1 MSNLYI
7 ETPTLLSEP
16 LSDRLGK
23 PVWLKL
29 ENLQPSGS
37 FKLRG
42 IALLCQ
48 HEVARG
54 ARALVSSSGGN
65 AGIAVAY
72 VGRKLS
78 IPVRVVVPEST
89 TEVARNLVRA
99 QGAELHV
106 HGASWYEADV
116 YARQSLVAHEAYI
129 HPFDHPLLW
138 QGHSTMMDE
147 VAGDGIKPGT
157 VALSVGGGGLLCG
170 VVAGLQRLGW
180 SDVPILAMETSG
192 AESFA
197 AALAAGE
204 VVQLPAITSVAS
216 SLGARQVCDQA
227 LLSAQRHAV
236 TSQVISDAAA
246 LRACVTLLNHHQLLV
261 EPACGAA
268 IAAVTESSAY
278 LQDAES
284 VLVIVCGGVT
294 TTSGRLHELL
304 QHFEVRPDGALD

>member
-16 LSDRLGK
+16 LSDGLGK

-42 IALLCQ
+42 VAVLCQ
-48 HEVARG
+48 HEVAAG
-54 ARALVSSSGGN
+54 ARGLVSSSGGN

-89 TEVARNLVRA
+89 TAQARKLILA
-99 QGAELHV
+99 QGAQLTV
-106 HGASWYEADV
+106 HGASWYEANA
-116 YARQSLVAHEAYI
+116 YAEASLAADEAFI

-138 QGHSTMMDE
+138 QGHSTMIDE
-147 VAGDGIKPGT
+147 VAQQGIKPGA
-157 VALSVGGGGLLCG
+157 VVLSVGGGGLLSG
-170 VVAGLQRLGW
+170 AVAGMQRLGW
-180 SDVPILAMETSG
+180 SDVPILAMETRG

-197 AALAAGE
+197 AALVAGE
-204 VVQLPAITSVAS
+204 VVRLPGITSIAS

-227 LLSAQRHAV
+227 LLSAQRHP
-236 TSQVISDAAA
+236 VISDVISDSVAVGGCESL
-246 LRACVTLLNHHQLLV
+246 LREHRILV

-268 IAAVTESSAY
+268 VAAVTEPSTCLA
-278 LQDAES
+278 DVES
-284 VLVIVCGGVT
+284 VLIIVCGGVT
-294 TTSGRLHELL
+294 MTAENLL
-304 QHFEVRPDGALD
+304 EHG

>member
-16 LSDRLGK
+16 LSDGLGK

-42 IALLCQ
+42 VAVLCQ
-48 HEVARG
+48 YEVAAG
-54 ARALVSSSGGN
+54 ARGLVSSSGGN

-78 IPVRVVVPEST
+78 IPVRVVVPERT
-89 TEVARNLVRA
+89 TAQARKLILA
-99 QGAELHV
+99 QGAQLTV
-106 HGASWYEADV
+106 HGASWYEANA
-116 YARQSLVAHEAYI
+116 YAEASLAAEEAFI

-138 QGHSTMMDE
+138 QGHSTMIDE
-147 VAGDGIKPGT
+147 VAQQGIKPGA
-157 VALSVGGGGLLCG
+157 VVLSVGGGGLLSG
-170 VVAGLQRLGW
+170 AVAGMQRLGW
-180 SDVPILAMETSG
+180 SDVPVLAMETRG

-197 AALAAGE
+197 AALVAGE
-204 VVQLPAITSVAS
+204 VVRLPAITSIAS

-227 LLSAQRHAV
+227 LLSAQRHPV
-236 TSQVISDAAA
+236 ISDVISDAAA
-246 LRACVTLLNHHQLLV
+246 VGGCESLLREHRILV

-268 IAAVTESSAY
+268 VAAVTEPSTCLA
-278 LQDAES
+278 DVES
-284 VLVIVCGGVT
+284 VLIIVCGGVT
-294 TTSGRLHELL
+294 MTAENLL
-304 QHFEVRPDGALD
+304 EHG

>member
-16 LSDRLGK
+16 LSDGLGK

-42 IALLCQ
+42 VAVLCQ
-48 HEVARG
+48 HEVAAG
-54 ARALVSSSGGN
+54 ARGLVSSSGGN

-89 TEVARNLVRA
+89 TAQARKLILA
-99 QGAELHV
+99 QGAQLTV
-106 HGASWYEADV
+106 HGASWYEANA
-116 YARQSLVAHEAYI
+116 YAEASLAADEAFI

-138 QGHSTMMDE
+138 QGHSTMIDE
-147 VAGDGIKPGT
+147 VAQQGIKPGA
-157 VALSVGGGGLLCG
+157 VVLSVGGGGLLSG
-170 VVAGLQRLGW
+170 AVAGMQRLGW
-180 SDVPILAMETSG
+180 SDVPILAMETRG

-197 AALAAGE
+197 AALVAGE
-204 VVQLPAITSVAS
+204 VVRLPGITSIAS

-227 LLSAQRHAV
+227 LLSAQRHPV
-236 TSQVISDAAA
+236 ISDVISDAVAVGGCESL
-246 LRACVTLLNHHQLLV
+246 LREHRILV

-268 IAAVTESSAY
+268 VAAVTEPSTCLA
-278 LQDAES
+278 DVES
-284 VLVIVCGGVT
+284 VLIIVCGGVT
-294 TTSGRLHELL
+294 MTAENLL
-304 QHFEVRPDGALD
+304 EHG

>member
-16 LSDRLGK
+16 LSDGLGK

-42 IALLCQ
+42 VAVLCQ
-48 HEVARG
+48 HEVAAG
-54 ARALVSSSGGN
+54 ARGLVSSSGGN

-89 TEVARNLVRA
+89 TAQARKLILA
-99 QGAELHV
+99 QGAQLTV
-106 HGASWYEADV
+106 HGASWYEANA
-116 YARQSLVAHEAYI
+116 YAEASLAAEEAFI

-138 QGHSTMMDE
+138 QGHSTMIDE
-147 VAGDGIKPGT
+147 VAQQGIKPGA
-157 VALSVGGGGLLCG
+157 VVLSVGGGGLLSG
-170 VVAGLQRLGW
+170 AVAGMQRLGW
-180 SDVPILAMETSG
+180 SDVPILAMETRG

-197 AALAAGE
+197 AALVAGE
-204 VVQLPAITSVAS
+204 VVRLPAITSIAS

-227 LLSAQRHAV
+227 LLSAQRHPV
-236 TSQVISDAAA
+236 ISEVISDSVAVGGCESL
-246 LRACVTLLNHHQLLV
+246 LREHRILV

-268 IAAVTESSAY
+268 VAAVTEPSTCLAGV
-278 LQDAES
+278 ES
-284 VLVIVCGGVT
+284 VLIIVCGGVT
-294 TTSGRLHELL
+294 MTAENLL
-304 QHFEVRPDGALD
+304 EHG

>member
-16 LSDRLGK
+16 LSDGLGK

-42 IALLCQ
+42 VAVLCQ
-48 HEVARG
+48 HEVAEG
-54 ARALVSSSGGN
+54 ARGLVSSSGGN

-89 TEVARNLVRA
+89 TAQARKLILA
-99 QGAELHV
+99 QGAQLTV
-106 HGASWYEADV
+106 HGASWYEANA
-116 YARQSLVAHEAYI
+116 YAEASLAADEAFI

-138 QGHSTMMDE
+138 QGHSTMIDE
-147 VAGDGIKPGT
+147 VAQQGIKPGA
-157 VALSVGGGGLLCG
+157 VVLSVGGGGLLSG
-170 VVAGLQRLGW
+170 AVAGMQRLGW
-180 SDVPILAMETSG
+180 SDVPILAMETRG

-197 AALAAGE
+197 AALVAGE
-204 VVQLPAITSVAS
+204 VVRLPGITSIAS

-227 LLSAQRHAV
+227 LLSAQRHPV
-236 TSQVISDAAA
+236 ISDVISDAVAVGGCESL
-246 LRACVTLLNHHQLLV
+246 LREHRILV

-268 IAAVTESSAY
+268 VAAVTEPSTCLA
-278 LQDAES
+278 DVES

-294 TTSGRLHELL
+294 MTAENLL
-304 QHFEVRPDGALD
+304 EHG

>member
-16 LSDRLGK
+16 LSEGLGK

-42 IALLCQ
+42 VAVLCQ
-48 HEVARG
+48 HEVAAG
-54 ARALVSSSGGN
+54 ARGLVSSSGGN

-89 TEVARNLVRA
+89 TAQARESILA
-99 QGAELHV
+99 QGAQLTV
-106 HGASWYEADV
+106 HGASWYEANA
-116 YARQSLVAHEAYI
+116 YAEASLAADEAFI

-147 VAGDGIKPGT
+147 IARDGIKPGA

-170 VVAGLQRLGW
+170 AVVGMQRLGW
-180 SDVPILAMETSG
+180 SDVPVLAMETRG

-197 AALAAGE
+197 ASLDAGE
-204 VVQLPAITSVAS
+204 VVQLPAITSIAS

-227 LLSAQRHAV
+227 LLSAQHHPV
-236 TSQVISDAAA
+236 ISDVISDAAA
-246 LRACVTLLNHHQLLV
+246 IAGCETLLREHRILV

-268 IAAVTESSAY
+268 VAAITESVRH
-278 LQDAES
+278 LAELDS
-284 VLVIVCGGVT
+284 VLIVVCGGVT
-294 TTSGRLHELL
+294 MTAEGLREYGQSS
-304 QHFEVRPDGALD
+304 

>member
-16 LSDRLGK
+16 LSDGLGK

-42 IALLCQ
+42 VAVLCQ
-48 HEVARG
+48 HEVAAG
-54 ARALVSSSGGN
+54 ARGLVSSSGGN

-89 TEVARNLVRA
+89 TAQARKLILA
-99 QGAELHV
+99 QGAQLTV
-106 HGASWYEADV
+106 HGASWYEANA
-116 YARQSLVAHEAYI
+116 YAEASLAAEEAFI

-138 QGHSTMMDE
+138 QGHSTMIDE
-147 VAGDGIKPGT
+147 VAQQGIKPGA
-157 VALSVGGGGLLCG
+157 VVLSVGGGGLLSG
-170 VVAGLQRLGW
+170 AVAGMQRLGW
-180 SDVPILAMETSG
+180 SDVPILAMETRG

-197 AALAAGE
+197 AALVAGE
-204 VVQLPAITSVAS
+204 VVRLPAITSIAS

-227 LLSAQRHAV
+227 LLSAQRHPV
-236 TSQVISDAAA
+236 ISDVISDAAA
-246 LRACVTLLNHHQLLV
+246 VGGCESLLREHRILV

-268 IAAVTESSAY
+268 VAAVTEPSTCLAGV
-278 LQDAES
+278 ES
-284 VLVIVCGGVT
+284 VLIIVCGGVT
-294 TTSGRLHELL
+294 MTAENLL
-304 QHFEVRPDGALD
+304 EHG

>member
-16 LSDRLGK
+16 LSDGLGK
-23 PVWLKL
+23 SVWLKL

-42 IALLCQ
+42 VAVLCQ
-48 HEVARG
+48 HEVAAG
-54 ARALVSSSGGN
+54 ARGLVSSSGGN

-89 TEVARNLVRA
+89 TAQARKLILA
-99 QGAELHV
+99 QGAQLTV
-106 HGASWYEADV
+106 HGASWYEANA
-116 YARQSLVAHEAYI
+116 YAEASLAADEAFI

-138 QGHSTMMDE
+138 QGHSTMIDE
-147 VAGDGIKPGT
+147 VAQQGIKPGA
-157 VALSVGGGGLLCG
+157 VVLSVGGGGLLSG
-170 VVAGLQRLGW
+170 AVAGMQRLGW
-180 SDVPILAMETSG
+180 SDVPVLAMETRG

-197 AALAAGE
+197 AALVAGE
-204 VVQLPAITSVAS
+204 VVRLPGITSIAS

-227 LLSAQRHAV
+227 LLSAQRHP
-236 TSQVISDAAA
+236 VISDVISDSVAVGGCKSL
-246 LRACVTLLNHHQLLV
+246 LREHRILV

-268 IAAVTESSAY
+268 VAAVTEPSTCLA
-278 LQDAES
+278 DIES
-284 VLVIVCGGVT
+284 VLIIVCGGVT
-294 TTSGRLHELL
+294 MTAENLL
-304 QHFEVRPDGALD
+304 EHG

>member
-16 LSDRLGK
+16 LSDGLGK

-42 IALLCQ
+42 VAVLCQ
-48 HEVARG
+48 HEVAAG
-54 ARALVSSSGGN
+54 ARGLVSSSGGN

-89 TEVARNLVRA
+89 TAQARKLILA
-99 QGAELHV
+99 QGAQLTV
-106 HGASWYEADV
+106 HGASWYEANA
-116 YARQSLVAHEAYI
+116 YAEASLAADEAFI

-138 QGHSTMMDE
+138 QGHSTMIDE
-147 VAGDGIKPGT
+147 VAQQGIKPGA
-157 VALSVGGGGLLCG
+157 VVLSVGGGGLLSG
-170 VVAGLQRLGW
+170 AVAGMQRLGW
-180 SDVPILAMETSG
+180 SDVPILAMETRG

-197 AALAAGE
+197 AALVAGE
-204 VVQLPAITSVAS
+204 VVRLPGITSIAS

-227 LLSAQRHAV
+227 LLSAQRHPV
-236 TSQVISDAAA
+236 ISDVISDAVAVGGCESL
-246 LRACVTLLNHHQLLV
+246 LREHRILV

-268 IAAVTESSAY
+268 VAAVTEPSTCLA
-278 LQDAES
+278 DVES

-294 TTSGRLHELL
+294 MTAENLL
-304 QHFEVRPDGALD
+304 EHG

>member
-16 LSDRLGK
+16 LSDGLGK
-23 PVWLKL
+23 SVWLKL

-42 IALLCQ
+42 VAVLCQ
-48 HEVARG
+48 HEVAAG
-54 ARALVSSSGGN
+54 ARGLVSSSGGN

-89 TEVARNLVRA
+89 TAQARKLILA
-99 QGAELHV
+99 QGAQLTV
-106 HGASWYEADV
+106 HGASWYEANA
-116 YARQSLVAHEAYI
+116 YAEASLAAEEAFI

-138 QGHSTMMDE
+138 QGHSTMIDE
-147 VAGDGIKPGT
+147 VAQLGIKPGA
-157 VALSVGGGGLLCG
+157 VVLSVGGGGLLSG
-170 VVAGLQRLGW
+170 AVAGMQRLGW
-180 SDVPILAMETSG
+180 SDVPILAMETRG

-197 AALAAGE
+197 AALVAGE
-204 VVQLPAITSVAS
+204 VVRLPGITSIAS

-227 LLSAQRHAV
+227 LLSAQRHP
-236 TSQVISDAAA
+236 VISDVISDSVAVGGCESL
-246 LRACVTLLNHHQLLV
+246 LREHRILV

-268 IAAVTESSAY
+268 VAAVTEPSTCLA
-278 LQDAES
+278 DVES
-284 VLVIVCGGVT
+284 VLIIVCGGVT
-294 TTSGRLHELL
+294 MTAENLL
-304 QHFEVRPDGALD
+304 EHW